1 MFGDGWHLFTIGA
14 ADYEEA
20 TAEYDDQIT
29 RRDAWLEAAG
39 EAGID
44 TSALTEALARPKRRM
59 RRVIAD
65 AAAAIEAD
73 PAAAS
78 VVGTAE
84 FEDEDSGEVTTEA
97 AFDLATFEETM
108 TAEEPDPADF
118 GVWVPGIPVLL
129 EKLFACHGRQ

>member
-1 MFGDGWHLFTIGA
+1 MAGLLRFRIHRGGIFTDWANDGVFGDGWHLFTIGA

-29 RRDAWLEAAG
+29 RRDAWLEAAD

-44 TSALTEALARPKRRM
+44 TSALTEQLEAEEADETA
-59 RRVIAD
+59 IAD

-84 FEDEDSGEVTTEA
+84 FEDEDS
-97 AFDLATFEETM
+97 
-108 TAEEPDPADF
+108 
-118 GVWVPGIPVLL
+118 
-129 EKLFACHGRQ
+129 R

>member
-1 MFGDGWHLFTIGA
+1 MWLVYYVSVTTAGGIFTDWANDGVFGEGWHLFTIGA

-29 RRDAWLEAAG
+29 RRDAWLEAAD

-44 TSALTEALARPKRRM
+44 TAALTEALEAEEADETA
-59 RRVIAD
+59 IAD

-84 FEDEDSGEVTTEA
+84 FEDEDSGEVTTEDVDSC
-97 AFDLATFEETM
+97 DLRGDHDRRGA
-108 TAEEPDPADF
+108 
-118 GVWVPGIPVLL
+118 GSG
-129 EKLFACHGRQ
+129 